1 MNLDI
6 INQIKNSEKVD
17 NNLVNRSV
25 ELEKIMMDNL
35 NGLEEYLVS
44 WAELDKNDSD
54 DLYSRVIIRSIFIVS
69 TCIIVFLL
77 ISVYIVKVFRNQMK
91 EITLVLSELAEGN
104 LDIDLKIENNTEFD
118 EMKVFINQTVNK
130 FNQIV
135 KGVKE
140 KSSDLD
146 ERAEVLSIISE
157 ELSSSVAS
165 VFDAV
170 KNVTNGS
177 EEQASDMIE
186 VTESLNKFSNTVEGF
201 VVNLHYLNNN

>member
-77 ISVYIVKVFRNQMK
+77 IFSFAIGQVVWIYLDSKKREDKWGILWSILAITPIFLPILLPLPLIVYLLVTRAFSTKCPNCKVKISSKFSSCPSCGCKLK
-91 EITLVLSELAEGN
+91 EKCKSCGSPLKDEWKYCPYCN
-104 LDIDLKIENNTEFD
+104 DKIEGE
-118 EMKVFINQTVNK
+118 
-130 FNQIV
+130 
-135 KGVKE
+135 
-140 KSSDLD
+140 
-146 ERAEVLSIISE
+146 
-157 ELSSSVAS
+157 
-165 VFDAV
+165 
-170 KNVTNGS
+170 
-177 EEQASDMIE
+177 
-186 VTESLNKFSNTVEGF
+186 
-201 VVNLHYLNNN
+201 